1 MQTINNS
8 MDNPY
13 KTSFTSALPKLDMEV
28 NSQFIRNKQE
38 EHTHMAPDTYP
49 YTINSVK
56 ENISQIY
63 GILRQLHQAVE
74 STRQEPKINNQAL
87 DTIEAIIQ
95 DISRKILIDIPSQ
108 VDKLKL

>member
-1 MQTINNS
+1 MINTPYQT
-8 MDNPY
+8 
-13 KTSFTSALPKLDMEV
+13 TFTSALPRLDMEV
-28 NSQFIRNKQE
+28 NSQFERNKQE
-38 EHTHMAPDTYP
+38 EQTHMAPDIHP

-63 GILRQLHQAVE
+63 GILRQLHKTVE

-95 DISRKILIDIPSQ
+95 DISKKILIDIPEQ